1 MVDIGISASINPAA
15 IHSCKYKCIDA
26 ILDSEDLAY
35 KFPDTAKELD
45 EAAQGFALLSSH
57 SEIKGC
63 DACLEDF
70 LLQMAF
76 KH

>member
-1 MVDIGISASINPAA
+1 MVGIGISASISPAA
-15 IHSCKYKCIDA
+15 FHSCIYKCIDA
-26 ILDSEDLAY
+26 ILDSENLAY

-57 SEIKGC
+57 GAMKGC
-63 DACLEDF
+63 DAFLEDF